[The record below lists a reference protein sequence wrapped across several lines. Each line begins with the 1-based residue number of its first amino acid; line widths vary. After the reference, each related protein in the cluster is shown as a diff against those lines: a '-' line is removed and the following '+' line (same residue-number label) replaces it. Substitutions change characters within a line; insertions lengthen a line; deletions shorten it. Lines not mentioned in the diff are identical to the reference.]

1 MTRLRFA
8 LLNAAH
14 DGANTRRNFR
24 RELDADLAEFDA
36 VGGHLPEHT
45 EFDGVVVT
53 GSRSS
58 VYWDEPWIPPLIEY
72 VAEAADAGVP
82 VLGVC
87 YGHQVL
93 AEALGGRVAGMDG
106 FEIGYN
112 TVRRVRE
119 DPLFADIEESFTVFT
134 THGDTVVD
142 LPPGATLLAEN
153 EHGVHAFRKG
163 HCWGVQF
170 HPEYDPKTAREVTEG
185 KRDRLSDARI
195 ADVLA
200 GINPEAYDDACEAKA
215 LFDNFAAYA
224 RDLKADREASAV
236 ADG

>member
-24 RELDADLAEFDA
+24 REIDADLAEFD
-36 VGGHLPEHT
+36 VTDGHLPDHT
-45 EFDGVVVT
+45 EYDGVVVT

-58 VYWDEPWIPPLIEY
+58 VYWDEAWIPPLVDY
-72 VAEAADAGVP
+72 VADVAADGVP

-106 FEIGYN
+106 YEIGYN
-112 TVRRVRE
+112 TIRHRGDDE
-119 DPLFADIEESFTVFT
+119 LFDGIDESFTAFT

-142 LPPGATLLAEN
+142 LPPTATLLAEN
-153 EHGVHAFRKG
+153 EHGVHAFRDG

-170 HPEYDPKTAREVTEG
+170 HPEYDVETAREVTDG
-185 KRDRLSDARI
+185 KRERLDDARVD
-195 ADVLA
+195 AVLD
-200 GINPEAYDDACEAKA
+200 GITPEAYDAACEAKT
-215 LFDNFAAYA
+215 LFDNFVAYA
-224 RDLKADREASAV
+224 RDLRAEREATAA
-236 ADG
+236 ADD

>member
-24 RELDADLAEFDA
+24 RELAADLVEFDA
-36 VGGHLPEHT
+36 ADGQLPDHT

-58 VYWDEPWIPPLIEY
+58 VYWDKAWIPPLIEY
-72 VAEAADAGVP
+72 VAAAADDDVP
-82 VLGVC
+82 ILGVC

-93 AEALGGRVAGMDG
+93 AEALGGRVSGMDG

-112 TVRRVRE
+112 TVRHHGDE
-119 DPLFADIEESFTVFT
+119 LFDDVNEEFTAFT

-153 EHGVHAFRKG
+153 DYGVHAFRKG
-163 HCWGVQF
+163 RCWGVQF
-170 HPEYDPKTAREVTEG
+170 HPEYDVETAREVAEG
-185 KRDRLSDARI
+185 KRDRIGDARVD
-195 ADVLA
+195 AVLSEITPDRYA
-200 GINPEAYDDACEAKA
+200 DACEAKSI
-215 LFDNFAAYA
+215 FDNFVAYA
-224 RDLKADREASAV
+224 RDLNAERSADAAA
-236 ADG
+236 AD

>member
-24 RELDADLAEFDA
+24 RELDADLVEFDA
-36 VGGHLPEHT
+36 VDGDLPDHT

-58 VYWDEPWIPPLIEY
+58 VYWDEAWIPPLVDY
-72 VAEAADAGVP
+72 VAEAAEAGCP

-112 TVRRVRE
+112 EIRRVRD
-119 DPLFADIEESFTVFT
+119 DPLFEGIDESFTAFT
-134 THGDTVVD
+134 THGDAVVE
-142 LPPGATLLAEN
+142 LPPSATLLAEN
-153 EHGVHAFRKG
+153 DRGVHAFRDG

-170 HPEYDPKTAREVTEG
+170 HPEYDVETAREVTDG
-185 KRDRLSDARI
+185 KREQIGDARV
-195 ADVLA
+195 DGVLESITPA
-200 GINPEAYDDACEAKA
+200 AYDAACEAKA
-215 LFDNFAAYA
+215 LFENFTAYA
-224 RDLKADREASAV
+224 ARLAGERSERAAAD
-236 ADG
+236 D